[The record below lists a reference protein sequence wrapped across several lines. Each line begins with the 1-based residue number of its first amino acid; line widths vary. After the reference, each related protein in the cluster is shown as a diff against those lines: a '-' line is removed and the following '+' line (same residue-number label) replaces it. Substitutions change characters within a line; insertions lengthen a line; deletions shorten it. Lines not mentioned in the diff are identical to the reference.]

1 VVELPPAPGPH
12 AESRVGDAI
21 VRKLVTFGRIL
32 REGGLEVGP
41 GRLQDG
47 LLALDSVRLDNRD
60 EVYWALRCAIVSRR
74 DDLEAFDAAFATF
87 WERAPRAAVT
97 HRPPL
102 MQLDVPSQDRGDP
115 RHVDAHR
122 IEADDGEGD
131 GDGEDEELPIA
142 AVYSADELL
151 RERDFAR
158 FGPDELRRARA
169 LVERIAM
176 ASPRRRSLRDQA
188 SHDGRKLDL
197 RRTLHQAMRTG
208 GHPIE
213 RAWRRPKTVPRRLI
227 FLVDVSGSMEPY
239 ARAMTMFL
247 QAAVRSGRHVEA
259 FTFGTRL
266 TRLTPHLIGRDPDR
280 ALERAAR
287 AVPDWAGGTR
297 IGENLK
303 AFNDVWGR
311 RALTRGSVVVIA
323 SDGWERG
330 DPKLLGDEMARLQRA
345 AQTVVWVNPL
355 AGGAGYRPLVA
366 GMAAALPYVDLF
378 LPGHNLKALEALAD
392 ALDAIPA
399 RRHAASIRS
408 ATLAH
413 RGAAA

>member
-1 VVELPPAPGPH
+1 MH
-12 AESRVGDAI
+12 ADSRVGDAI

-102 MQLDVPSQDRGDP
+102 MQLDVPAQDRGEP
-115 RHVDAHR
+115 RHVDAHHV
-122 IEADDGEGD
+122 DDGD
-131 GDGEDEELPIA
+131 GDGDGDGDDEELPIA

-169 LVERIAM
+169 LVERIAT
-176 ASPRRRSLRDQA
+176 ASPQRRSLRNQA
-188 SHDGRKLDL
+188 AHDGRKLDL

-213 RAWRRPKTVPRRLI
+213 RAWRTPKTVPRRLI

-266 TRLTPHLIGRDPDR
+266 TRLTPYLVGRDPDR

-311 RALTRGSVVVIA
+311 RALTRGAVVVIA

-330 DPKLLGDEMARLQRA
+330 DPQLLGGEMARLQRA
-345 AQTVVWVNPL
+345 AHTVVWVNPL
-355 AGGAGYRPLVA
+355 AGGEGYRPLVA

-408 ATLAH
+408 ATFAH

>member
-1 VVELPPAPGPH
+1 M
-12 AESRVGDAI
+12 
-21 VRKLVTFGRIL
+21 RKLVTFGRIL

-102 MQLDVPSQDRGDP
+102 MQLDVPAQDRGDP

-122 IEADDGEGD
+122 AEADDGDGD

-176 ASPRRRSLRDQA
+176 ASPRRRSLRNQA
-188 SHDGRKLDL
+188 SHDGRRLDL

-213 RAWRRPKTVPRRLI
+213 RAWRTPKTVPRRLV

-266 TRLTPHLIGRDPDR
+266 TRLTPYLVGRDPDR

-311 RALTRGSVVVIA
+311 RALTRGAVVVIA

-330 DPKLLGDEMARLQRA
+330 DPQLLGGEMARLQRA
-345 AQTVVWVNPL
+345 AHTVVWVNPL
-355 AGGAGYRPLVA
+355 AGGEGYRPLVA

-399 RRHAASIRS
+399 RRHAASVRS
-408 ATLAH
+408 ATFAH